1 MIDLWIYPIAE
12 NLCKSIY
19 GIVIVHNPH
28 VQSLV
33 EKGNGTFEK
42 NDSIYSSSIL
52 S

>member
-1 MIDLWIYPIAE
+1 MMNEITNSQLSS
-12 NLCKSIY
+12 KSIY